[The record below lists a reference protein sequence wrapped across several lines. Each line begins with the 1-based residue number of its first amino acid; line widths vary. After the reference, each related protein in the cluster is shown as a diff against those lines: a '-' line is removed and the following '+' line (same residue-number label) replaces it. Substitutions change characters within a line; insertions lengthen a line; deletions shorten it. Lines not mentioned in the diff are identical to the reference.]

1 MDIRLR
7 WESVSTAGLLSQSCR
22 CLEISASACVQC
34 VYARACVCVHG
45 MELESC
51 QNPTHTQNDS
61 HKHKTCFTLH
71 NESHTRS
78 VWFAN
83 TKHHSQT
90 NAFCFRNKYIMC
102 YTYKETY
109 FFNYK
114 KISSNYKVKS
124 FLILVHKTST
134 QNNYTT
140 TEHWKLRV
148 DLRGVPRTEV

>member
-1 MDIRLR
+1 MIDIRLS
-7 WESVSTAGLLSQSCR
+7 WESVSTAGLLCQSCR

-90 NAFCFRNKYIMC
+90 NAFCFRNKYSMF

-114 KISSNYKVKS
+114 KISSKYELKS
-124 FLILVHKTST
+124 FSH
-134 QNNYTT
+134 YTT
-140 TEHWKLRV
+140 A
-148 DLRGVPRTEV
+148 GGAVPAKPHGFRTVSVRFSNFTARY